1 MSARIVTCAQCGQR
15 NRLSATSP
23 KKGIWKCRS
32 CGKVLSE
39 ADAVAEP
46 PSNRRGLVMGIGA
59 LAAAAL
65 MIAVYGAFW
74 WTQASRS
81 RTFAA
86 AAAYEFNEGSFD
98 RAAVLALFGLP
109 KPGSLFNLFQ
119 PGDAE
124 TELRRT
130 GIHQIKDERLIP
142 KGKDASFTALKEH
155 FLVRMAEG
163 GEVILTDVTTGQDRQ
178 RSIAAVCA
186 GVKTRSGSEECIVR
200 EIDTDDEGQRLL
212 LALDDGSIWFVNADN
227 AAKMIVASKCPKAG
241 AEGRTDATSCMAG
254 RIHLSATGRYA
265 VINAKP
271 QTFAAVDLDTGVE
284 RTLDFSRDCDAEKT
298 PAVKAVCQEYQVRI
312 LMFRRDDVLFAR
324 NGSRATLWLLS
335 ENGATRDVPIPIDRA
350 VLGPDNAFTAYSIS
364 GDTVAQIIP
373 TAGQP
378 LAQGTSIKL
387 GNCETLA
394 PAGQAA
400 GQAAIPRSSHCRLS
414 SIAVSSK
421 NSDKSADLAIAITGG
436 DIIVRQ
442 LADNAPD
449 PRSLKVDCLPLKA
462 DAFALFDLDRPTRC
476 SITDL
481 RFAPSGTALAAL
493 GNDRMLRV
501 FRIGSGAAGS
511 SDGALLAS
519 IALDAAVTYFGFDAT
534 GETLTVA
541 LGNGAIRRFD
551 LERPRAVARSEICA
565 KLNDHA
571 SPLTELTAADIDEIG
586 ARFPALKLTAA
597 DRSPCPRG

>member
-1 MSARIVTCAQCGQR
+1 MNARIVACAQCGQR
-15 NRLSATSP
+15 NRLSVAST
-23 KKGIWKCRS
+23 KKGVWKCRS
-32 CGKVLSE
+32 CGNVLSE
-39 ADAVAEP
+39 ADAVTEQS
-46 PSNRRGLVMGIGA
+46 SNRRGLLIGA
-59 LAAAAL
+59 GAL
-65 MIAVYGAFW
+65 TAIAVMITVYGSFW
-74 WTQASRS
+74 WTEASRS
-81 RTFAA
+81 RAFAA

-109 KPGSLFNLFQ
+109 KSGSLFSLFQ

-124 TELRRT
+124 AELRRT
-130 GIHQIKDERLIP
+130 GIHQIKDERLVP
-142 KGKDASFTALKEH
+142 KGRDASFTALKER
-155 FLVRMAEG
+155 FLVRMAES
-163 GEVILTDVTTGQDRQ
+163 GEVILTDVTSGQDRQ

-186 GVKTRSGSEECIVR
+186 GAKRRSGSEDCVVS

-227 AAKMIVASKCPKAG
+227 AAKMIVAPKCPKGEA
-241 AEGRTDATSCMAG
+241 AGRTEAASCMTS
-254 RIHLSATGRYA
+254 RIRLSATGRYA
-265 VINAKP
+265 VINVKP
-271 QTFAAVDLDTGVE
+271 QTFTAIDLDTGAE

-298 PAVKAVCQEYQVRI
+298 QAVKAVCQEYQVRI
-312 LMFRRDDVLFAR
+312 LMFRHDDVLFAR
-324 NGSRATLWLLS
+324 HGSRATLWLLS
-335 ENGATRDVPIPIDRA
+335 ENGVARDVPMPIDRA
-350 VLGPDNAFTAYSIS
+350 VAGPDNAFTGFSIS

-373 TAGQP
+373 AVGQP
-378 LAQGTSIKL
+378 LAQGTTIKL
-387 GNCETLA
+387 GNCDTLA
-394 PAGQAA
+394 PAGQPAA
-400 GQAAIPRSSHCRLS
+400 ARTSHCRLS

-421 NSDKSADLAIAITGG
+421 NGDNSADLAMAITGG
-436 DIIVRQ
+436 DIIVRP
-442 LADNAPD
+442 LADNASD

-501 FRIGSGAAGS
+501 FRVGNGSERSG
-511 SDGALLAS
+511 DGALLAS

-551 LERPRAVARSEICA
+551 LAHPRSALRNEICTR
-565 KLNDHA
+565 LNDHA
-571 SPLTELTAADIDEIG
+571 SPLTELSAADIDEIG

-597 DRSPCPRG
+597 DRSPCPPS

>member
-1 MSARIVTCAQCGQR
+1 MNARIVTCAQCGQR
-15 NRLSATSP
+15 NRLSVAST

-32 CGKVLSE
+32 CGNVLSE
-39 ADAVAEP
+39 ADAVTERP
-46 PSNRRGLVMGIGA
+46 RNPRGLLIGA
-59 LAAAAL
+59 GAL
-65 MIAVYGAFW
+65 TAVAVMIAVYGSFW
-74 WTQASRS
+74 WTEASRS
-81 RTFAA
+81 RAFAA

-98 RAAVLALFGLP
+98 RAAALALSGLP
-109 KPGSLFNLFQ
+109 KPGSLFSLFQ

-124 TELRRT
+124 AELRRT
-130 GIHQIKDERLIP
+130 GIHQIKDERLVP
-142 KGKDASFTALKEH
+142 KGRDASFTALKER
-155 FLVRMAEG
+155 FLVRMAES
-163 GEVILTDVTTGQDRQ
+163 GEVILTDVTSGQDRQ

-186 GVKTRSGSEECIVR
+186 GAKTRSGSEDCVVS

-227 AAKMIVASKCPKAG
+227 VAKMIVAPKCPKGGAAG
-241 AEGRTDATSCMAG
+241 RSEAASCMTS
-254 RIHLSATGRYA
+254 RIRLSATGRYA
-265 VINAKP
+265 VLNAKP
-271 QTFAAVDLDTGVE
+271 QAFTAIDLDTGAE

-298 PAVKAVCQEYQVRI
+298 QAVKAVCQEYQVRI
-312 LMFRRDDVLFAR
+312 LMFRHDDVLFAR
-324 NGSRATLWLLS
+324 HGSRATLWLLS
-335 ENGATRDVPIPIDRA
+335 ENGVARDVPMPIDRA
-350 VLGPDNAFTAYSIS
+350 VPGPDNAFTGFSIS

-373 TAGQP
+373 AAGQP
-378 LAQGTSIKL
+378 LAQGTTIKL
-387 GNCETLA
+387 GNCDTLA
-394 PAGQAA
+394 PAGQPA
-400 GQAAIPRSSHCRLS
+400 GRASHCRLS

-421 NSDKSADLAIAITGG
+421 NGDNSADLAMAITGG
-436 DIIVRQ
+436 DIIVRP

-501 FRIGSGAAGS
+501 FRIGNGSARSG
-511 SDGALLAS
+511 DGALLAS

-551 LERPRAVARSEICA
+551 LEHPHGALRSEICTR
-565 KLNDHA
+565 LNDHA
-571 SPLTELTAADIDEIG
+571 SPLTELSAADIDEIG

-597 DRSPCPRG
+597 DRSPCPRS